1 MIDPPEPDDDT
12 PRQRAPL
19 SWHAGD
25 MPYSEEFGDFYY
37 SRADGR
43 AECRHVFLSGN
54 RLPERFA
61 GRQHF
66 VIAEL
71 GFGTGLNF
79 IETWSAWERA
89 AAPGARLEF
98 HSFELRLLDRQDM
111 IRALAA
117 WPDLG
122 PRAER
127 LTAGW
132 PDQPEGDIRLD
143 IESCK
148 NSISLHIHAGLALTE
163 VREAKFDADAWYLD
177 GFSPARNPEMWSEE
191 LMQAV
196 ASRTCEGGTFA
207 TYSAAGWVRR
217 NLQAAGF
224 TVEKRPGH
232 AGKRDMSIGIL
243 ETGQPR
249 SPEGPLAD

>member
-54 RLPERFA
+54 GLPERFA
-61 GRQHF
+61 GSQQF
-66 VIAEL
+66 VIGEL

-89 AAPGARLEF
+89 ATPGSRLEF
-98 HSFELRLLDRQDM
+98 HSFELRLLDRKDM

-122 PRAER
+122 PRAEQ
-127 LTAGW
+127 LTAAW
-132 PDQPEGDIRLD
+132 PDRPEGDIRLGFETG
-143 IESCK
+143 ESAVD
-148 NSISLHIHAGLALTE
+148 LHIHAGLALTQ
-163 VREAKFDADAWYLD
+163 VRAAEFCADAWYLD
-177 GFSPARNPEMWSEE
+177 GFSPARNPQMWSAE

-196 ASRTCEGGTFA
+196 ASHTCEGGTFA

-217 NLQAAGF
+217 NLQTAGF
-224 TVEKRPGH
+224 VVEKRPGH
-232 AGKRDMSIGIL
+232 AGKRDMSVGIL
-243 ETGQPR
+243 ENSQFR
-249 SPEGPLAD
+249 SAEAPPAD